1 VAESLPYPNLPK
13 EVMTVLTFDS
23 LESSLEKDAKLFIEE
38 EDDLGETIDLPIEEV
53 PAQPPVELKPLPT
66 GFRYAFLNGDK
77 NTPVIISDKVSDEE
91 TSKLF
96 SILEKHRLVF
106 GYSLQDLKG
115 ISPTLCTHRIP
126 IDPVSTPSCEPQCR
140 LNNAMWEVMKKEVLK
155 LLRARIF
162 YTVPHSDWVSPVQVV
177 PNKGGLMVIENNKN
191 KLIPQCAITG

>member
-38 EDDLGETIDLPIEEV
+38 EDDLGETIDLPTEEV

-66 GFRYAFLNGDK
+66 GLRYAFLNGDK
-77 NTPVIISDKVSDEE
+77 NTPIIISDKLSDEE
-91 TSKLF
+91 TSKLI

-126 IDPVSTPSCEPQCR
+126 IDPASTPSCEPQCR
-140 LNNAMWEVMKKEVLK
+140 FNNAMREVMKKEVLK
-155 LLRARIF
+155 LLHAGII
-162 YTVPHSDWVSPVQVV
+162 YPVPHSD
-177 PNKGGLMVIENNKN
+177 
-191 KLIPQCAITG
+191 